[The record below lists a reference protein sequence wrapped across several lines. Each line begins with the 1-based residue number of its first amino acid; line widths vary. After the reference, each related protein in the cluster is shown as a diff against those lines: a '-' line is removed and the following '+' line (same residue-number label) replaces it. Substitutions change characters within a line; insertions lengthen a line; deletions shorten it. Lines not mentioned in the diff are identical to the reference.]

1 MSYEQRSNAIA
12 LMCSILFLAIYSV
25 NVLQMNQEGRLDS
38 IPVFSLWATLIVV
51 AIIVAIVATI
61 LITIIFTIIVTIQTH
76 AEEDQII
83 DERDHL
89 IGLKG
94 TRNAFVVLSVGVLV
108 AMVTF
113 MLGSPPLVMFNVIAV
128 TGFVAEIV
136 SQISRLYL
144 YQKAG

>member
-12 LMCSILFLAIYSV
+12 LMCSILFLAIYGV

-51 AIIVAIVATI
+51 AIIVAIVANI
-61 LITIIFTIIVTIQTH
+61 LITIIFTIIVTIQTQ
-76 AEEDQII
+76 EEEHQII
-83 DERDHL
+83 DERDQL

-94 TRNAFVVLSVGVLV
+94 TRNAFVVFSVGVLV

-113 MLGSPPLVMFNVIAV
+113 MLGRPPLVMFNVIAV
-128 TGFVAEIV
+128 TGFLAEIV